1 MSYNSNVI
9 LQKIHAIQ
17 QRRRETTSSPAVSSL
32 LNRTSQGFKEVI
44 EYGAHLLTASNET
57 LMSSDFRLTLKR
69 YTKGSTASIY
79 SRELVE
85 FDLNQTQIYQN
96 ARNKR
101 NKLLETVAA
110 KSGVITVEM
119 VRFNKRKREDDDVK
133 KTKHAV
139 ETTQK
144 KLQKE
149 QDKREKQ
156 RLKL

>member
-1 MSYNSNVI
+1 M
-9 LQKIHAIQ
+9 
-17 QRRRETTSSPAVSSL
+17 P
-32 LNRTSQGFKEVI
+32 
-44 EYGAHLLTASNET
+44 
-57 LMSSDFRLTLKR
+57 SDFRLTLER
-69 YTKGSTASIY
+69 YTKESTASIY